1 VGVDVGS
8 KDIIYRI
15 MQRLSERGIGIL
27 LVSDDLPELLQN
39 CDRVL
44 MRRKGRI
51 AEAYRA
57 DDLTEAELYRS
68 LLAEAA

>member
-1 VGVDVGS
+1 
-8 KDIIYRI
+8 
-15 MQRLSERGIGIL
+15 MQRLSQRGIGIL

-44 MRRKGRI
+44 MMRKGRL
-51 AEAYRA
+51 AEEHYA
-57 DDLTEAELYRS
+57 DGLTEAELYRA

>member
-1 VGVDVGS
+1 VDVGS

-15 MQRLSERGIGIL
+15 MQRLAQRGIGIL

-44 MRRKGRI
+44 MMRKGRV
-51 AEAYRA
+51 AEEHRA
-57 DDLTEAELYRS
+57 ESLTEAQLYRA